1 MYNFIKIFIDLFQ
14 IIHSDNYSFYDIQLN
29 KDVDLRLIHFNFL
42 ILGIPYITDC
52 VMGELEKLGSKY
64 RVALRYNIQVH

>member
-14 IIHSDNYSFYDIQLN
+14 IIHSDNYIQLN
-29 KDVDLRLIHFNFL
+29 KDVDLRLIHLNFL